1 MSVLIIAEAG
11 VNHNG
16 SIELAKEMIIKAKE
30 AGADYVKFQTFIPK
44 NLVSKTAQ
52 KAGYQ
57 KEATGSDE
65 SQLQMLSKL
74 ALTFENFKELQECC
88 KEVGIGF
95 LSTPFDLDSIEF
107 LNTLKMPFWKIPSGE
122 ITNEPYL
129 RAIGK
134 TGLPVIMSTGMTT
147 LDEIREALQ
156 VLREEGC
163 EDIKLL
169 HCNTQ
174 YPTPM
179 EDVNLAAME
188 TLRKEFH
195 VPVGFSDHTMGIH
208 VPIGA
213 VALGAEV
220 IEKHF
225 TLDHDME
232 GPDHKASLEPEEL
245 KAMVSCIRQL
255 EKAIGTGLKEPSPS
269 ERTNMV
275 AARKSLV
282 AAVDI
287 KKGDLFTKE
296 NLTAKRPGDG
306 MSPMKWSALLGKVA
320 TKDYKADEKIEEIL

>member
-1 MSVLIIAEAG
+1 MSVIIIAEAG

-16 SIELAKEMIIKAKE
+16 SIDLAKEMIIKAKE

-57 KEATGSDE
+57 KDATGDDE

-74 ALTFENFKELQECC
+74 ALTFGDFKELQECC

-188 TLRKEFH
+188 TLRKEFR

-225 TLDHDME
+225 TLDHNME
-232 GPDHKASLEPEEL
+232 GPDHKASLEPDEL
-245 KAMVSCIRQL
+245 KAMVSCIRQI

-269 ERTNMV
+269 EQTNMV

-282 AAVDI
+282 AAIDI
-287 KKGDLFTKE
+287 KKGELFTKE
-296 NLTAKRPGDG
+296 NLTTKRPGDG
-306 MSPMKWSALLGKVA
+306 ISAMKWSKLLGKVA
-320 TKDYKADEKIEEIL
+320 SKNYEADDKIEEVL

>member
-16 SIELAKEMIIKAKE
+16 NIELAKKMIKKAKE
-30 AGADYVKFQTFIPK
+30 AGADYIKFQTFVPK
-44 NLVSKTAQ
+44 NLVSASAQ

-65 SQLQMLSKL
+65 SQLDMLSKL
-74 ALTFENFKELQECC
+74 ALTFNDFKELQACC

-95 LSTPFDLDSIEF
+95 ISTPFDLDSIEF
-107 LNTLKMPFWKIPSGE
+107 LNTLEMPFWKVPSGE
-122 ITNEPYL
+122 VTNEPYL

-134 TGLPVIMSTGMTT
+134 TRLPVIMSTGMTT
-147 LDEIREALQ
+147 LEEIREALR

-163 EDIKLL
+163 KDIKLL

-188 TLRKEFH
+188 TLRKEFQ

-225 TLDHDME
+225 TLDHNME
-232 GPDHKASLEPEEL
+232 GPDHKASLEPDEL
-245 KAMVSCIRQL
+245 KEMVSCIRQM
-255 EKAIGTGLKEPSPS
+255 EKAIGTGLKEPTPS
-269 ERTNMV
+269 EKINMV

-287 KKGDLFTKE
+287 KKGEVFSEE
-296 NLTAKRPGDG
+296 NLTTKRPGDG
-306 MSPMKWSALLGKVA
+306 ISAMKWSAFLGKTA